1 MTKNEIKLHTKEL
14 YESVILV
21 FKDEATVDL
30 AIYEN
35 LFDDDYMKVF
45 VLLLSYF
52 KLAKVPNKVLE
63 ICLNCKE
70 IPQQTYNIFFQ
81 YCQDKWM
88 YKACGEIKKTIKD
101 IEEGKF

>member
-1 MTKNEIKLHTKEL
+1 MTENEIKSYTKEL
-14 YESVILV
+14 YESVILI
-21 FKDEATVDL
+21 FKDEDTIDQ
-30 AIYEN
+30 AIHEN

-52 KLAKVPNKVLE
+52 KLAKIPNKVLE

-81 YCQDKWM
+81 YCQDELM
-88 YKACGEIKKTIKD
+88 NKASAEITKTIKE

>member
-1 MTKNEIKLHTKEL
+1 MTKKEIELYTKEL
-14 YESVILV
+14 YESVMLI
-21 FKDEATVDL
+21 FKDEDTIDL
-30 AIYEN
+30 AIHEN

-52 KLAKVPNKVLE
+52 KLVEVPNKVLE

-88 YKACGEIKKTIKD
+88 YNADEEITKTIKE

>member
-1 MTKNEIKLHTKEL
+1 MTKKEIELYTKEL
-14 YESVILV
+14 YESVMLI
-21 FKDEATVDL
+21 FKDEDTIDL
-30 AIYEN
+30 AIHEN

-52 KLAKVPNKVLE
+52 KLVEVPNKVLE

-88 YKACGEIKKTIKD
+88 YNAGKEITKTIKE

>member
-35 LFDDDYMKVF
+35 LFDDNYMKVF

-88 YKACGEIKKTIKD
+88 YKACGEITKTIKE

>member
-14 YESVILV
+14 YDSVILV
-21 FKDEATVDL
+21 FKDEVTVDL
-30 AIYEN
+30 ALYEN

-52 KLAKVPNKVLE
+52 KLADVPNKVLE
-63 ICLNCKE
+63 VCLDCRE
-70 IPQQTYNIFFQ
+70 IPQNTYNVFFEF
-81 YCQDKWM
+81 CQNKWM
-88 YKACGEIKKTIKD
+88 YKACGEITDVIKE

>member
-1 MTKNEIKLHTKEL
+1 MTSKMRAIFSPVLFSLSSFVISFFVYKDTPQTPSVSYYFEI
-14 YESVILV
+14 
-21 FKDEATVDL
+21 
-30 AIYEN
+30 
-35 LFDDDYMKVF
+35 
-45 VLLLSYF
+45 
-52 KLAKVPNKVLE
+52 E

-88 YKACGEIKKTIKD
+88 YKACGEITKTIKE

>member
-21 FKDEATVDL
+21 FKDEATVDFAL
-30 AIYEN
+30 DEN
-35 LFDDDYMKVF
+35 LFDDNYMKVF

-52 KLAKVPNKVLE
+52 KLADVPNRVLE
-63 ICLNCKE
+63 VCLDCKE

-88 YKACGEIKKTIKD
+88 YKACGEITDVIKE

>member
-35 LFDDDYMKVF
+35 LFE
-45 VLLLSYF
+45 L
-52 KLAKVPNKVLE
+52 
-63 ICLNCKE
+63 
-70 IPQQTYNIFFQ
+70 
-81 YCQDKWM
+81 
-88 YKACGEIKKTIKD
+88 
-101 IEEGKF
+101 

>member
-1 MTKNEIKLHTKEL
+1 MTKKEIELYTKEL
-14 YESVILV
+14 YESVMLI
-21 FKDEATVDL
+21 FKDEDTIDL
-30 AIYEN
+30 AIHEN

-52 KLAKVPNKVLE
+52 KLVEVPNKVLE
-63 ICLNCKE
+63 MCLNCKE

-88 YKACGEIKKTIKD
+88 YNAGEEITKTIKE

>member
-81 YCQDKWM
+81 YCQNKWM
-88 YKACGEIKKTIKD
+88 YKACGEIKKTIKE

>member
-70 IPQQTYNIFFQ
+70 IPQQKYNIFFQ

-88 YKACGEIKKTIKD
+88 YKACGEITNTIKE

>member
-88 YKACGEIKKTIKD
+88 YKACGEIKKTIKE

>member
-1 MTKNEIKLHTKEL
+1 MTKKEIKLYTKEL
-14 YESVILV
+14 YESVMMI
-21 FKDEATVDL
+21 FKDEDTIDL
-30 AIYEN
+30 AIHEN

-88 YKACGEIKKTIKD
+88 YNAGEEITKTIKE
-101 IEEGKF
+101 IEEGI

>member
-70 IPQQTYNIFFQ
+70 IPQALYIHLS
-81 YCQDKWM
+81 
-88 YKACGEIKKTIKD
+88 
-101 IEEGKF
+101 

>member
-81 YCQDKWM
+81 YCQNRWM
-88 YKACGEIKKTIKD
+88 YKACGEIKKTIKE

>member
-81 YCQDKWM
+81 FCQVKWM
-88 YKACGEIKKTIKD
+88 YKACGEITKTIKE
-101 IEEGKF
+101 IKEGKF

>member
-52 KLAKVPNKVLE
+52 KLANVPTLILN
-63 ICLNCKE
+63 ICINCKE
-70 IPQQTYNIFFQ
+70 INKEVYEYFFK

-88 YKACGEIKKTIKD
+88 YKACQEITDVIKEV
-101 IEEGKF
+101 EEGKF